1 MTTKTDWTKVA
12 AGTIIHVRDFTDVE
26 WHKREFSEF
35 TPNSNYAFGCKSIDG
50 NGQTLDSLSF
60 WAFAELVEEQPEIT
74 PVNSVKFE
82 NNHVVVPIVVEHK
95 ITQAEYEMIKRV
107 YPDHKVT
114 IIKYIRSLRNLGLV
128 ETKKIC
134 DTICGLN

>member
-1 MTTKTDWTKVA
+1 MQTKVDWTKVP
-12 AGTIIHVRDFTDVE
+12 AGTMIHVRDFTDVK
-26 WHKREFSEF
+26 WSKREFASF
-35 TPNSNYAFGCKSIDG
+35 IPNSKYAFGCKSIDG

-60 WAFAELVEEQPEIT
+60 WAFAELIEEHPEIT
-74 PVNSVKFE
+74 PVHTVKFE

-95 ITQAEYEMIKRV
+95 VTQAEYDLIKRV

-114 IIKYIRSLRNLGLV
+114 IIKYLCSLHILGLV
-128 ETKKIC
+128 ETEKIC